1 MCIRDRVG
9 ADNRELL
16 SAIRADFHLN
26 STQPEYPCR
35 LFSRSHRSPPCISRT
50 MCIEICTVPLF
61 LGFLGAN
68 CGLYGH
74 SGQSSLVHPAA
85 TLIEPP
91 QQYKHFCRIACRSA
105 SPSLIMASPRC
116 HFAHAVRPPF
126 SIIAVVRQTG
136 YDPVASGVNPGA
148 LSELLPHKI
157 ERLKRNAGLR
167 LCAGTHRAR
176 KENETRRRL

>member
-1 MCIRDRVG
+1 
-9 ADNRELL
+9 
-16 SAIRADFHLN
+16 
-26 STQPEYPCR
+26 
-35 LFSRSHRSPPCISRT
+35 

-105 SPSLIMASPRC
+105 SPSLIMASPRR
-116 HFAHAVRPPF
+116 HFAHAVCPPF

-136 YDPVASGVNPGA
+136 CDPVASGVNPGA